1 MLRKALTSALS
12 QRERGFS
19 KFSSSGKA
27 VSAASFSGRRR
38 RTWSRSRRP
47 TSFGSWS
54 RGRETGAGAG
64 APSPRWRWQWI
75 SNPEEVSLG
84 RIRRGPNRPG
94 SRRSGGRRCETL
106 RC

>member
-38 RTWSRSRRP
+38 RTWSRRP
-47 TSFGSWS
+47 TSFGSWA
-54 RGRETGAGAG
+54 RGRETGASAVAG

-75 SNPEEVSLG
+75 SIPEEVSLV
-84 RIRRGPNRPG
+84 
-94 SRRSGGRRCETL
+94 
-106 RC
+106 